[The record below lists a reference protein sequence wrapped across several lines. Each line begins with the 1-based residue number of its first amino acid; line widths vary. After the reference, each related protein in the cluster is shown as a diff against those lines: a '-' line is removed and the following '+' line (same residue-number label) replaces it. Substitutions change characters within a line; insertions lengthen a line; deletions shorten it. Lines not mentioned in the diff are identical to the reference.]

1 MPPQRQLSQ
10 FGEPSSRIVCVAVSK
25 SYPER
30 YIIMPYMSDPE
41 LSWGGFRYTIV
52 DKGVIDSL
60 NKISIAFKYRK
71 STIIDC
77 DYCTFA

>member
-1 MPPQRQLSQ
+1 
-10 FGEPSSRIVCVAVSK
+10 
-25 SYPER
+25 
-30 YIIMPYMSDPE
+30 MSDPE

-52 DKGVIDSL
+52 DKGVIDSF

-77 DYCTFA
+77 DYCTFAKNLYVFSRITLVFYQDTYALPLDGVDRTDVYPDH